1 MIKVSIVVPAY
12 NAIPYFESFLSSIYC
27 QNRIKFEVIWVDS
40 SSTDESVQKIR
51 VQFPQTKIIELKSNA
66 GYRRAANIGAREAQG
81 EYLVICNQDTKVEC
95 DWLGQ
100 LVSSAETQLTV
111 GIVAPK
117 ILMYD
122 DPGIINEVGN
132 TLHFT
137 GLYGSRGL
145 GAPATMFNVPEV
157 IATVSGCCFLIRRAL
172 WEKLGGFSE
181 DFDQFDTG
189 WHASYEDVDLAM
201 RAQLL
206 GYKVVYCPQA
216 LMYHDYKSKG
226 MIPERFC
233 SYEWGRYLFILRNYE
248 LKTLIL
254 LIPMLV
260 ALELGSW
267 LYAVAMG
274 RPWLMSKIRVMNWFM
289 RNGYVLNTMRSR
301 VQSMRVVDDR
311 VLIARMSSK
320 ISLTHV
326 MPQNYFTNLLQ
337 DIVSAIFRIY
347 YLVILILL
355 GINCNK
361 GHIAGARR
369 FLKRARCLLIDLLVA
384 DK

>member
-1 MIKVSIVVPAY
+1 VKPKVSLVIPGY
-12 NAIPYFESFLSSIYC
+12 NALEHFETCLDSIYSLDF
-27 QNRIKFEVIWVDS
+27 QDFEVIWVDS
-40 SSTDESVQKIR
+40 ASTDHSVQRIR
-51 VQFPQTKIIELKSNA
+51 TQFPQTQIVALQFNA

-81 EYLVICNQDTKVEC
+81 RYLVICNQDTKVEN

-100 LVSSAETQLTV
+100 MVTSAETDAAV
-111 GIVAPK
+111 GIVGPK

-122 DPGIINEVGN
+122 DPDIINEAGN

-157 IATVSGCCFLIRRAL
+157 IATISGCCFLIRRAL

-216 LMYHDYKSKG
+216 LMYHDYESKG

-254 LIPMLV
+254 LIPILV

-267 LYAVAMG
+267 LYAVAKG

-289 RNGYVLNTMRSR
+289 RNGVLLNTMRSR

-311 VLIARMSSK
+311 VLVARMNSK
-320 ISLTHV
+320 IRLTHV
-326 MPQNYFTNLLQ
+326 MSQNYFTQLLQ
-337 DIVSAIFRIY
+337 SVLDIFFGMY
-347 YLVILILL
+347 YRLL
-355 GINCNK
+355 L
-361 GHIAGARR
+361 AG
-369 FLKRARCLLIDLLVA
+369 LGGCQN
-384 DK
+384 